1 MEPHEKFDFVFA
13 LVAAPNVAEFYK
25 SAARARQVYQ
35 NGYRLVPPPKPTLQ
49 YTAQDG
55 AVEITWSN
63 DIEFAGSNVLEYRV
77 YKTTDPNRE
86 VWGAPVAVIP
96 RDTTRLGVV
105 PNAYSWRDTAG
116 VQNFFYYSYSVTVL
130 DADSLESGMAFLP
143 ADQSAFQNTV
153 EARPLNA
160 ARTLVRDVRVVPN
173 PYVISASWERKRL
186 GDPKLGEPIRD
197 IAFTNLPSACT
208 IRIYTLDGNLVKTIE
223 HTSGRGTEFWDL
235 RSSSNQLIATGVYFY
250 HVTATSGEHLGR
262 FAVVR

>member
-1 MEPHEKFDFVFA
+1 
-13 LVAAPNVAEFYK
+13 
-25 SAARARQVYQ
+25 
-35 NGYRLVPPPKPTLQ
+35 
-49 YTAQDG
+49 
-55 AVEITWSN
+55 
-63 DIEFAGSNVLEYRV
+63 
-77 YKTTDPNRE
+77 
-86 VWGAPVAVIP
+86 
-96 RDTTRLGVV
+96 
-105 PNAYSWRDTAG
+105 
-116 VQNFFYYSYSVTVL
+116 
-130 DADSLESGMAFLP
+130 MAFLP